1 MTESHA
7 TTLELRD
14 YLGILRRRKWFI
26 ILPTVVI
33 LVAAITASL
42 LTTPIYE
49 AAADV
54 MIESNKRSTVIADF
68 AVPAEDPTRE
78 LQTQIQVITSRP
90 VAEEAAKRLQLNM
103 PPEAIQARISAQVLG
118 QTSIIR
124 IRARDASASLARDV
138 ANGVAATY
146 IDLRRKAALDNFA
159 QQANDLQKKVDE
171 ATAELQQREAE
182 LADAIARARGEKT
195 TDTGSQALVATLT
208 NRREQAA
215 AVQSFWK
222 TALDK
227 LQIQSNLQTSS
238 AEIVAPATLPSSP
251 VEPKLSRKVIF
262 ALTIGILLGA
272 GIAFLVEYLDDSLRS
287 KQDAEKAFGAPILGM
302 IPRAQSWS
310 DRHNA
315 MLLSVKDPA
324 STTAEAYRSVRTN
337 LQFALLDSG
346 SRVVLV
352 TSPSASEGKSTTAAN
367 IAVVLAQS
375 GKSVIIVDCD
385 LRRPRVHKFFELRN
399 TEGVTTAILAERPL
413 VDLLQRPRIA
423 GAPPSLLALTSGP
436 IPPNP
441 ADLLGSARVTE
452 LIETLGTLADYV
464 IIDSPPI
471 VPLSDA
477 AVIAPKADGV
487 IVVAKA
493 GQSSRRASAQ
503 AAEKLDA
510 VGATILGVV
519 LNEVTPSF
527 GEPGYYYDYYYYYQ
541 SYRPLPERQS
551 GKKSGGRR
559 SKDAVTNSRAAQP
572 AGSRSS
578 R

>member
-49 AAADV
+49 ASADV
-54 MIESNKRSTVIADF
+54 LIQSNKRSSVIADV
-68 AVPAEDPTRE
+68 AMPAEDPARE

-90 VAEEAAKRLQLNM
+90 VAEETAKRLQLNV
-103 PPEAIQARISAQVLG
+103 PPEAIQARVTAQVLG

-124 IRARDASASLARDV
+124 VRARDASASLARDI
-138 ANGVAATY
+138 ANGVSATY
-146 IDLRRKAALDNFA
+146 IDLRRKSALDSFA
-159 QQANDLQKKVDE
+159 QQANDLQQKVDE
-171 ATAELQQREAE
+171 ATAELQQRDAE
-182 LADAIARARGEKT
+182 LADAISKTRGEKT
-195 TDTGSQALVATLT
+195 SDTGSQALVATLT

-238 AEIVAPATLPSSP
+238 AETVAPATLPTAP

-302 IPRAQSWS
+302 IPRAQSWN
-310 DRHNA
+310 DRRSA

-337 LQFALLDSG
+337 LQFSLLDSG

-441 ADLLGSARVTE
+441 ADLLGSARVSE

-464 IIDSPPI
+464 VIDSPPI

-477 AVIAPKADGV
+477 AVLAPKTDGA
-487 IVVAKA
+487 IIVAKA

-510 VGATILGVV
+510 VGAELLGVV
-519 LNEVTPSF
+519 LNEVTPNF

-541 SYRPLPERQS
+541 SYRPIPEKQGSKR
-551 GKKSGGRR
+551 GGGRR
-559 SKDAVTNSRAAQP
+559 SKDSGGARAAQT
-572 AGSRSS
+572 AGSR
-578 R
+578 

>member
-1 MTESHA
+1 MSEQTNKS
-7 TTLELRD
+7 LELRD

-26 ILPTVVI
+26 ILPTTVI
-33 LVAAITASL
+33 VVAALTASL

-54 MIESNKRSTVIADF
+54 VLQSNKRSTVIGDVAL
-68 AVPAEDPTRE
+68 PAEDPTRE
-78 LQTQIQVITSRP
+78 LQTQIQVMTSRP
-90 VAEEAAKRLQLNM
+90 VAEETAKRLNLNV
-103 PPEAIQARISAQVLG
+103 PPEAIQGRVTAQVLG
-118 QTSIIR
+118 QTSIIKVK
-124 IRARDASASLARDV
+124 ARDASATLARDL

-146 IDLRRKAALDNFA
+146 IDLRRKASLDNFA
-159 QQANDLQKKVDE
+159 AQANDLQKKVDE
-171 ATAELQQREAE
+171 TTAVLQQ
-182 LADAIARARGEKT
+182 LDNDLSDAINKARGEKS
-195 TDTGSQALVATLT
+195 TDAGTGALVTNLT

-215 AVQSFWK
+215 AQQSFWK

-227 LQIQSNLQTSS
+227 LQIQSGLQTTS
-238 AEIVAPATLPSSP
+238 AEIVSPAALPTSP

-272 GIAFLVEYLDDSLRS
+272 GVAFLVEYLDDSLRS
-287 KQDAEKAFGAPILGM
+287 KQDAEQAFGAAILGM
-302 IPRAQSWS
+302 VPRAQSWG
-310 DRHNA
+310 DRHDA
-315 MLLSVKDPA
+315 VLLSVKDPA
-324 STTAEAYRSVRTN
+324 STTAEAYRSIRTN

-346 SRVVLV
+346 SKIVLV

-385 LRRPRVHKFFELRN
+385 LRRPRVHKFFQLRN
-399 TEGVTTAILAERPL
+399 TEGITTAILAERPL

-423 GAPPSLLALTSGP
+423 GAPPSLMALTSGP

-441 ADLLGSARVTE
+441 ADLLGSARVGE

-464 IIDSPPI
+464 VIDSPPI

-477 AVIAPKADGV
+477 AVLAPKTDGV
-487 IVVAKA
+487 VVVAKA

-503 AAEKLDA
+503 AAEKLNA
-510 VGATILGVV
+510 VGSSILGVV
-519 LNEVTPSF
+519 LNEVTPNF

-541 SYRPLPERQS
+541 SYRPVPDQKGRKTGKRSQPEP
-551 GKKSGGRR
+551 GRG
-559 SKDAVTNSRAAQP
+559 QP
-572 AGSRSS
+572 AGAGAGSR